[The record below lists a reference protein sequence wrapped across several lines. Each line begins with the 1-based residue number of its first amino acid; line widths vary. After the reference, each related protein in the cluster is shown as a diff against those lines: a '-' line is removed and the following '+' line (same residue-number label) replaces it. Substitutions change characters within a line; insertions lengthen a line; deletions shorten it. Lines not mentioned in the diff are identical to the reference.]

1 MEDNLHKKA
10 RLHLFRGLFI
20 LIALFAMSGRIVSQI
35 YVGNFEVPIPD
46 EGTAYYTYSESGGV
60 STPAAGTSGSYNVA
74 VSVLSNGSLDLT
86 LKGVTVT
93 ANSVNDSDLDM
104 VMATS
109 ALFIGN
115 VAANVTLHLLG
126 DNSLTG
132 ADNEQL
138 TYSCGICSDDAVN
151 LKILNEG
158 LLTAKGGKVHGRS
171 MGILCSTPS
180 DNL

>member
-74 VSVLSNGSLDLT
+74 VSVHLERFARPHAQGRHC
-86 LKGVTVT
+86 
-93 ANSVNDSDLDM
+93 DSKF
-104 VMATS
+104 S
-109 ALFIGN
+109 
-115 VAANVTLHLLG
+115 
-126 DNSLTG
+126 
-132 ADNEQL
+132 
-138 TYSCGICSDDAVN
+138 
-151 LKILNEG
+151 K
-158 LLTAKGGKVHGRS
+158 
-171 MGILCSTPS
+171 
-180 DNL
+180 